1 MVYLLKACSQHNE
14 YKILG
19 PLSTL
24 LSFTKDKTLIVGSS
38 VVSMIK
44 EVCIVT
50 GGVIR
55 TLENPDSSKLC
66 NLLTPT
72 NYVNFVL
79 ERLDICDS
87 SPLSGF
93 LVLGSNDSRMRIF
106 DAFRK
111 QVQNIRLSPGKSNLI
126 NRRVDSIIVRQ

>member
-1 MVYLLKACSQHNE
+1 
-14 YKILG
+14 
-19 PLSTL
+19 
-24 LSFTKDKTLIVGSS
+24 
-38 VVSMIK
+38 MIK

-55 TLENPDSSKLC
+55 TLENPDSSKQC
-66 NLLTPT
+66 NLPTP

-126 NRRVDSIIVRQ
+126 NRSVDSIIVRQ